1 MEISLL
7 VILLRTLPEGS
18 EFNQTELMQITIAD
32 KLSFTNYTRFGFI
45 VANYKA
51 ETTGDK
57 KESKS
62 DAEDHQVSMNMTI
75 IFSDREGRE
84 NRSSSLTLFYEMISN
99 ECSSYLCCL

>member
-18 EFNQTELMQITIAD
+18 EFNQTELMQITTAD

-51 ETTGDK
+51 ETTEDK

-62 DAEDHQVSMNMTI
+62 DAEEGIDEHDDHLQ
-75 IFSDREGRE
+75 
-84 NRSSSLTLFYEMISN
+84 
-99 ECSSYLCCL
+99 